1 MKIVDI
7 EIRKLRNKDHKKAV
21 KAAIKGM
28 HFNWYMDNR
37 LLLNLYGKYF
47 WYLELLQSTQI
58 IATYVGDEFAGVL
71 LAKAKSEKKQYYS
84 FWKLLYIRVFDYFQK
99 RFYKESVGIYDKTN
113 EEMYLQYSKT
123 HSPDGEI
130 IFLAANP
137 EIKVKGIGS
146 KLLNEL
152 EQREKGKEFYL
163 YTDNA
168 CTYQFY
174 EHRGFERACE
184 KNIVLSFESK
194 KIPLQCLLYSKVMK

>member
-84 FWKLLYIRVFDYFQK
+84 FWKLLYVRVFDYFPNKILQRK
-99 RFYKESVGIYDKTN
+99 RW
-113 EEMYLQYSKT
+113 YL
-123 HSPDGEI
+123 
-130 IFLAANP
+130 
-137 EIKVKGIGS
+137 
-146 KLLNEL
+146 
-152 EQREKGKEFYL
+152 
-163 YTDNA
+163 
-168 CTYQFY
+168 
-174 EHRGFERACE
+174 
-184 KNIVLSFESK
+184 
-194 KIPLQCLLYSKVMK
+194 